1 MLGNSATYIA
11 NAGNLDLII
20 DDARTQYIV
29 GDIDKEGLQS
39 AWELW
44 LTSGGQDVINEV
56 NEQHKANK

>member
-1 MLGNSATYIA
+1 MSR
-11 NAGNLDLII
+11 LDLII

-29 GDIDKEGLQS
+29 GDIDQEGLQS